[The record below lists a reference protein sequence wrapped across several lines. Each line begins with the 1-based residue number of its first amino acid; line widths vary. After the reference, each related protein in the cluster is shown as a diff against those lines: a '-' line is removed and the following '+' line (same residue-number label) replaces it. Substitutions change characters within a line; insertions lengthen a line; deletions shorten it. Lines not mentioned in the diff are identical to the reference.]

1 IVQSVDGAYEEDEEN
16 DYSARTTWGVF
27 DIFHQDNAR
36 LLHPIQFEI
45 TDDTRGALAA
55 WIEHEELKPDH
66 YLFPSRLRES
76 PHISIRQ
83 YARMVASWVSLIG
96 LDARAYGTQSL
107 RRTKPALMYRRTG
120 NLEAMQ
126 ELLGHTRRTTTAR
139 FLGIRDEG

>member
-1 IVQSVDGAYEEDEEN
+1 MRSGAPARSRCVQRAPNSLTGDGPATSYN
-16 DYSARTTWGVF
+16 
-27 DIFHQDNAR
+27 
-36 LLHPIQFEI
+36 HPIQFEI
-45 TDDTRGALAA
+45 TDETRGALAA
-55 WIEHEELKPDH
+55 WIEHEQLKPDH

-139 FLGIRDEG
+139 FLGIQDE